1 MRKTIIVI
9 IGILLLG
16 AGIGYLY
23 LYQGHRDISQE
34 EAAYRL
40 TAENLTLGFQKD
52 TEAANRKY
60 LNQVIEVTGIVK
72 EVTDSTLLL
81 EPGVFAVFKEPVVVP
96 QPGTRITLKG
106 RCIGYDEL
114 FGEVKLDQSVRK

>member
-1 MRKTIIVI
+1 
-9 IGILLLG
+9 
-16 AGIGYLY
+16 
-23 LYQGHRDISQE
+23 GHRDISQE